1 MYFSNIFNRE
11 IEKVVKSIKYNGV
24 VPLDEINTEAWVIE
38 EHDSILRLF
47 PLFNCD
53 NITSSNDNDVIIDN
67 NKVLICENLDDTIL
81 NIDGSG
87 LIQYNGINLLLYAI
101 NDSFTLS
108 EDENISMSIIA
119 ADNNNKPIPELE
131 ILLKYRNNGSNTKYN
146 LGTVNTN
153 SNGEASYE
161 FNFETRKD
169 LFNFETS
176 KEIYISAE
184 VNYDEEIF
192 VSNEIHVIWVVD

>member
-24 VPLDEINTEAWVIE
+24 VALDEINTEAWVIE

-119 ADNNNKPIPELE
+119 ADNNNKPIPELD

-161 FNFETRKD
+161 FNFET
-169 LFNFETS
+169 S

>member
-108 EDENISMSIIA
+108 EDENITLSIIA
-119 ADNNNKPIPELE
+119 ADNNNKPIPELD

-161 FNFETRKD
+161 FNFET
-169 LFNFETS
+169 S

>member
-87 LIQYNGINLLLYAI
+87 LIQYNGISLLLYAI

-161 FNFETRKD
+161 FNFET
-169 LFNFETS
+169 S

>member
-87 LIQYNGINLLLYAI
+87 LIQYNGINLLIYAI
-101 NDSFTLS
+101 NDSFRLS

-161 FNFETRKD
+161 FNFET
-169 LFNFETS
+169 S

>member
-67 NKVLICENLDDTIL
+67 NKVLICENIDDTIL

-161 FNFETRKD
+161 FNFET
-169 LFNFETS
+169 S

>member
-53 NITSSNDNDVIIDN
+53 NITSSNDNDVIVDN

-119 ADNNNKPIPELE
+119 ADNNNKPIPELD

-161 FNFETRKD
+161 FNFET
-169 LFNFETS
+169 S

>member
-11 IEKVVKSIKYNGV
+11 IEKVVKSIKYNGI

-146 LGTVNTN
+146 LGTINTN

-161 FNFETRKD
+161 
-169 LFNFETS
+169 FNFETS

>member
-24 VPLDEINTEAWVIE
+24 VALDEINTEAWIIE

-119 ADNNNKPIPELE
+119 ADNNNKPIPELD

-161 FNFETRKD
+161 FNFET
-169 LFNFETS
+169 S

>member
-119 ADNNNKPIPELE
+119 VDNNNKPIPELD

-161 FNFETRKD
+161 FNFET
-169 LFNFETS
+169 S

>member
-108 EDENISMSIIA
+108 EDENIGMSIIA

-161 FNFETRKD
+161 FNFET
-169 LFNFETS
+169 S

>member
-146 LGTVNTN
+146 LGTINTN

-161 FNFETRKD
+161 
-169 LFNFETS
+169 FNFETS

>member
-24 VPLDEINTEAWVIE
+24 VALDEINTEAWVIE

-119 ADNNNKPIPELE
+119 ADNNNKPIPELR

-161 FNFETRKD
+161 FNFET
-169 LFNFETS
+169 S

>member
-87 LIQYNGINLLLYAI
+87 LIQYNGINLLIYAI

-108 EDENISMSIIA
+108 EDENITLSIIA

-161 FNFETRKD
+161 FNFET
-169 LFNFETS
+169 S

>member
-108 EDENISMSIIA
+108 EDENISISIIA
-119 ADNNNKPIPELE
+119 ADNNNKPIPELQ

-161 FNFETRKD
+161 FNFET
-169 LFNFETS
+169 S

>member
-101 NDSFTLS
+101 NDYFTLS

-161 FNFETRKD
+161 FNFET
-169 LFNFETS
+169 S

>member
-119 ADNNNKPIPELE
+119 AYNNNKPIPELD

-161 FNFETRKD
+161 FNFET
-169 LFNFETS
+169 S

>member
-101 NDSFTLS
+101 NESFTLS

-119 ADNNNKPIPELE
+119 ADNNNKPIPELD

-161 FNFETRKD
+161 FNFET
-169 LFNFETS
+169 S

>member
-11 IEKVVKSIKYNGV
+11 IEKVVKSIKYNGI
-24 VPLDEINTEAWVIE
+24 VPLDEINTGAWVIE

-119 ADNNNKPIPELE
+119 ADNNNKPIPELD

-161 FNFETRKD
+161 FNFET
-169 LFNFETS
+169 S

>member
-24 VPLDEINTEAWVIE
+24 VALDEINTEAWVIE

-153 SNGEASYE
+153 SNGEASY
-161 FNFETRKD
+161 D
-169 LFNFETS
+169 FNFETS